1 MEALCR
7 SGAHGALTM
16 QSPDMDFC
24 ELVSYVEYSFCEFV
38 RYVELGLE
46 LLELL
51 LLLLLLV
58 VVVVLLFVVLLLRL
72 LNIQGET
79 VFPLAC

>member
-1 MEALCR
+1 
-7 SGAHGALTM
+7 M

-24 ELVSYVEYSFCEFV
+24 EFVSHVEYSFREFV
-38 RYVELGLE
+38 RYVGLGLE
-46 LLELL
+46 LLD
-51 LLLLLLV
+51 LLLLV

-72 LNIQGET
+72 LGIQGET

>member
-1 MEALCR
+1 M
-7 SGAHGALTM
+7 
-16 QSPDMDFC
+16 
-24 ELVSYVEYSFCEFV
+24 SYVEYSFCEFV

-51 LLLLLLV
+51 LLLL